1 MPVLNRQAVS
11 LKTNM
16 RKNESPLK
24 RAVRAAL
31 AVAMMVTVA
40 SLGAAIAQD
49 NQQAGAAPQRVSKT
63 GTLKSMDGQKLVLKA
78 DAGPDVNVTVQ
89 DGARV
94 LRLAPGQTDLKSATP
109 MTLQEVQ
116 VGDRMLVRGKPGDSA
131 DSIVAITVV
140 VMKQADVAQ
149 KNQQDMQDW
158 QKRGTG
164 GIVTA
169 IDATT
174 GALTVDVNPTL
185 KVTVKTAKDTTFRRY
200 APNSIKFSEAQKSD
214 FATIKTGDQLRA
226 RGTKSVDGKE
236 IAAEE
241 IVSGTF
247 RNIAG
252 TIKSMD
258 AATNTVTIK
267 DLLSKKDVTVKLTG
281 DSQMRKLPAQMA
293 QMIAFFLKAPEAAQ
307 AAAAGGGASG
317 GAAPAG
323 GGQGAGTG
331 AAAGQGG
338 GQGQG
343 RGGRGA
349 PDFQQMVNR
358 LPAVSLA
365 DLQKEEA
372 VIIVS
377 TPGSGNSEV
386 TAITLLSGVE
396 PILTAS
402 PNAMGAAQL
411 LSGWNLSAPG
421 GGEGGPQ

>member
-1 MPVLNRQAVS
+1 MAWAAP
-11 LKTNM
+11 
-16 RKNESPLK
+16 
-24 RAVRAAL
+24 AL
-31 AVAMMVTVA
+31 AMAMA
-40 SLGAAIAQD
+40 LACHAPAGAQE
-49 NQQAGAAPQRVSKT
+49 NQPAGAAGQLVRKV
-63 GTLKSMDGQKLVLKA
+63 GTLKSMSGQTLVLKA
-78 DAGPDVNVTVQ
+78 DSGPDVNVTVQ
-89 DGARV
+89 EGARV
-94 LRLAPGQTDLKSATP
+94 VLLVPGQTDLKSATP
-109 MTLQEVQ
+109 MTLQEIQ
-116 VGDRMLVRGKPGDSA
+116 VGDRMLVRGRPGENA
-131 DSIVAITVV
+131 DSILALAIV
-140 VMKQADVAQ
+140 VMKQGDVAQ
-149 KNQQDMQDW
+149 KNQQEMQDW

-169 IDATT
+169 VDAAAGTI
-174 GALTVDVNPTL
+174 TVDVNPTL
-185 KVTVKTAKDTTFRRY
+185 KVVVKTTKDTVFRRY

-214 FATIKTGDQLRA
+214 FAAVKSGDQLRA
-226 RGTKSVDGKE
+226 RGTRSADGKE
-236 IAAEE
+236 LAAEE

-252 TIKSMD
+252 TIAAID
-258 AATNTVTIK
+258 AANNTVTIK
-267 DLLSKKDVTVKLTG
+267 DLLSKKTVAVKLTG

-307 AAAAGGGASG
+307 AAAGGSPSG

-323 GGQGAGTG
+323 GGRGQGPG
-331 AAAGQGG
+331 AGG
-338 GQGQG
+338 GQAGG
-343 RGGRGA
+343 RRGA

-358 LPAVSLA
+358 LPAVTLA

-396 PILTAS
+396 PILTAA

-421 GGEGGPQ
+421 GEGGPQ